1 MTDWNNQELDRI
13 GAAEELEITTRRGD
27 GSLRAWVPIWSVR
40 VGDGLYV
47 RSYRGTEGAWYR
59 HAASHGTARVRAAGV
74 ERDVTVEPA
83 GEDTPAI
90 DDAYRGKYARYAG
103 SHLPPMLS
111 DRAVATTARLRPH
124 D

>member
-1 MTDWNNQELDRI
+1 MTSWTNQELDRI

-47 RSYRGTEGAWYR
+47 RSYRGAEGGWYR
-59 HAASHGTARVRAAGV
+59 HATRQGIARVRAAGV
-74 ERDVTVEPA
+74 ERDVSVEPA

-90 DDAYRGKYARYAG
+90 DDAYRGKYARYAS
-103 SHLPPMLS
+103 SHLPPMLA
-111 DRAVATTARLRPH
+111 DRAVATTALLRPR